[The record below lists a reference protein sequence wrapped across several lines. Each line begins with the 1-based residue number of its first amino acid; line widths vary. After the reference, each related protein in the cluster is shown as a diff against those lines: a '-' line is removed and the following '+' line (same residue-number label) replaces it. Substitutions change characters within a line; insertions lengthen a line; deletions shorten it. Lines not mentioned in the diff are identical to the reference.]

1 MNLANSCEIQLFVRF
16 YFFDFNPDSRCHR
29 ADVFP
34 FEDREINYSCRKL
47 IEYTGEELNDVTM
60 YWAVEEFLYPGEYRV
75 DIFADNYKIGTRSF
89 TLKQ

>member
-1 MNLANSCEIQLFVRF
+1 MENVIFILSVFLI
-16 YFFDFNPDSRCHR
+16 FF
-29 ADVFP
+29 AVFP

>member
-1 MNLANSCEIQLFVRF
+1 M
-16 YFFDFNPDSRCHR
+16 
-29 ADVFP
+29 
-34 FEDREINYSCRKL
+34 

>member
-1 MNLANSCEIQLFVRF
+1 MK
-16 YFFDFNPDSRCHR
+16 DR

-75 DIFADNYKIGTRSF
+75 DIFADNYMIGTRSF
-89 TLKQ
+89 TLKLWVKLFPILSTESIFCVER

>member
-1 MNLANSCEIQLFVRF
+1 MKLKGNKTNMQDL
-16 YFFDFNPDSRCHR
+16 
-29 ADVFP
+29 
-34 FEDREINYSCRKL
+34 INETRKL

>member
-1 MNLANSCEIQLFVRF
+1 M
-16 YFFDFNPDSRCHR
+16 
-29 ADVFP
+29 
-34 FEDREINYSCRKL
+34 

-75 DIFADNYKIGTRSF
+75 DIFADNYMIGTRSF